1 MDKQKSSSSKSTSS
15 QDIRK
20 FGNKTNNAKNSKD
33 TSISKEG
40 DQGGDQELRDDEE
53 VLNEIKKR
61 LNFVENNIHKWIFDK
76 FFVYEGHEQS
86 SEKFYATCRLCKDT
100 GKCRKYYFDQHNFK
114 SNASRHITV
123 SKSFD
128 YKNRKYYF
136 NNYYN

>member
-1 MDKQKSSSSKSTSS
+1 MDKQKSSSSKKSTSS

-76 FFVYEGHEQS
+76 FFVSINQS
-86 SEKFYATCRLCKDT
+86 IY
-100 GKCRKYYFDQHNFK
+100 
-114 SNASRHITV
+114 
-123 SKSFD
+123 
-128 YKNRKYYF
+128 
-136 NNYYN
+136 